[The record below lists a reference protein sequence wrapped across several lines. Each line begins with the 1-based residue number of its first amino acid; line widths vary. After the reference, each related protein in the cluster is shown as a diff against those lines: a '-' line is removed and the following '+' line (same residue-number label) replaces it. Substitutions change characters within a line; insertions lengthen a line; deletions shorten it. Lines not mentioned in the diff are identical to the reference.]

1 MPSHLP
7 ECGQWVKTENQSLVL
22 GTNEKK
28 KKRNAQSLPLHG
40 GEERT
45 LCGGA
50 LQSHRASHI
59 TDVAVGAELT
69 LAGGDP
75 GSKLS
80 YQVKQNARGED

>member
-1 MPSHLP
+1 MWTVGKDRESVP
-7 ECGQWVKTENQSLVL
+7 GVGDKR
-22 GTNEKK
+22 KK